1 MTRTAQVTITGL
13 GAKGDGLADGPE
25 GRLYVPFAVMGDVV
39 DVAVGAR
46 KGDGHAARI
55 TTIITPSSERIDP
68 VCAHFGQCGGCA
80 VQHVGNDL
88 YSAFKRDLIV
98 DALARRGIEGISVGD
113 PLIVPTGARRR
124 TRLSAR
130 RTGKGLVLGYVE
142 RSGRRLVD
150 VRTCPVLDPSLT
162 ALMAPLS
169 DMLRD
174 RLSAGETAHVMLTAT
189 DTGSDMVL
197 VMPHAPDLADREAV
211 AAFAE
216 AHNVARISW
225 QEGNGLDVL
234 PEPIVV
240 RREPMVRF
248 GAFEVLLPP
257 GAFLQAAR
265 QAEDVM
271 SQWALEMLDGTTL
284 VADLFAGCGT
294 FSGVLAGQASV
305 TAFEEDAGMV
315 TALNHA
321 ARRAQT
327 VKPVTVER
335 RDLFRD
341 PLMPSELNR
350 FDGVVIDPPRA
361 GAVAQSEQL
370 AESDVPVI
378 VAFSCNPSTFARDA
392 RILMDGGYRL
402 EQVMPIDQFLWSA
415 HVELAAVFR
424 R

>member
-25 GRLYVPFAVMGDVV
+25 GQLYVPFAVTGDVV

-142 RSGRRLVD
+142 RSSRRLVD

-169 DMLRD
+169 DMLRG
-174 RLSAGETAHVMLTAT
+174 RLSAGETAHVMLTVT
-189 DTGSDMVL
+189 DTGPDMVL

-211 AAFAE
+211 AVFAE

-225 QEGNGLDVL
+225 QEGTGLDVL

-248 GAFEVLLPP
+248 GALDVLLPP

-271 SQWALEMLDGTTL
+271 SQWAVEMLDGPVL

-327 VKPVTVER
+327 VKPVTVEC

-341 PLMPSELNR
+341 PLMPPELNR
-350 FDGVVIDPPRA
+350 FE
-361 GAVAQSEQL
+361 SE
-370 AESDVPVI
+370 VPVI